1 MGCESSVKA
10 GSFHRYSSCIM
21 ARMDLQ
27 SVTQRSL
34 KRIKLPRLLVV
45 IFAVVVLS
53 LWLVATPEG
62 LLGKADAIG
71 YAVCHRIDARS
82 FHLGDRT
89 LPLCSRCS
97 GTYLGVVLALGYF
110 VGFKKRASN
119 FPPRRLLMVLGLFFL
134 LYAVDGL
141 NSYFSLIPI
150 APHLYEPSN
159 FLRLTTGMFF
169 GISLASIVYPGFNQ
183 SIWLQPSSKPSLQS
197 MKELGSLVFIGGALI
212 LVVSVENP
220 LILYP
225 AALIS
230 SGGVLILLTMVYT
243 MVILIIIKR
252 EALVTSWHDLIF
264 PAIGGLTL
272 AVLQIGLIDLGR
284 YLLMGTWEGFNFL

>member
-10 GSFHRYSSCIM
+10 AGYLTYSSCIM
-21 ARMDLQ
+21 ARMGIQ
-27 SVTQRSL
+27 PVTQRATR
-34 KRIKLPRLLVV
+34 RIKLPRLLVGTLA
-45 IFAVVVLS
+45 IVLIGF
-53 LWLVATPEG
+53 WLVATPDG

-71 YAVCHRIDARS
+71 YAVCHRIDVRS

-97 GTYLGVVLALGYF
+97 GTYLGVVLTLSYF
-110 VGFKKRASN
+110 MIFKRGASI
-119 FPPRRLLMVLGLFFL
+119 FPPKRLLMVLGLFFVM
-134 LYAVDGL
+134 YAVDGL
-141 NSYFSLIPI
+141 NSYLSLLPNL
-150 APHLYEPSN
+150 PHLYEPSN

-183 SIWLQPSSKPSLQS
+183 SVWLQPSEKPALHS
-197 MKELGSLVFIGGALI
+197 MKELGSLVILGGLIIFAVFI
-212 LVVSVENP
+212 ENP

-230 SGGVLILLTMVYT
+230 TAGVLILLTMVYT
-243 MVILIIIKR
+243 MVILIITRK
-252 EALVTSWHDLIF
+252 EALLASWQDLIL
-264 PAIGGLTL
+264 PAFGGLAL
-272 AVLQIGLIDLGR
+272 AILQIGLIDLGR